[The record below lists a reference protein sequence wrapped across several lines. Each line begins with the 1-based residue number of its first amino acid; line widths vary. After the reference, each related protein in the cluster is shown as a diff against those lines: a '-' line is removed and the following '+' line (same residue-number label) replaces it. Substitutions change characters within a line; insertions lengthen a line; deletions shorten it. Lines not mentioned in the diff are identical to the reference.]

1 MSYAVSKVAK
11 SSTVV
16 NFLFASVLLSACQ
29 KSPRL
34 EMVEPVVV
42 EPVESVEES
51 VNVDD
56 EDVEVDSVDGGEQS
70 SEAVEDTSVQ
80 DEDSKTEEQDAL
92 FADQVNNAVA
102 LLTVDEASAQKGLDA
117 LQELDQ
123 SNESSPEVPYNIGV
137 AQLKLGNDRAAE
149 KAFERA
155 IELDPTFGKSWFN
168 LGVILERQGKYTDA
182 IGVYEEGLTHSEMD
196 PDLSAGKIACLRKS
210 GQLDEAIAYAQ
221 QVLGK
226 NANNVSAYSEV
237 GAVYLEQG
245 NLDKALFV
253 LQQAAARNGSE
264 NAKLQ
269 SIMGQVYYA
278 QEKLPLAEIAFR
290 KSLELDASLVETAM
304 YLSFL
309 QLQNRAW
316 ASASETL
323 DAAIKLDPTNGAL
336 LNAMGISQ
344 RGQGNIEEAERYYK
358 EAYQVNPSNPEPLLN
373 MAVLE
378 ADYRQEYTKALELL
392 DRYLADGGTD
402 VDLAD
407 QWRNEFKE
415 SEAAYLK
422 EKKQQ
427 ELRAIFRRRR
437 EEAAKKRA
445 EEEAAQQAAQEQES
459 EAVENE
465 ESSEDTDEGTEEVTS
480 DETQEE
486 QGDGSDTDTD
496 GATGETQNP
505 ESVGVDSASDDGADS
520 EVQSEDANG
529 STDEDSGAAEGS
541 DDQDGSNGWGAPVE
555 NADVEQ
561 VDEQVDEQGDDADT
575 DQSSIVN
582 ESPAPGD
589 VSQEDTSA
597 EGQSNDEADDNNA
610 ADGLPDEDDSGQDAS
625 DADES
630 TDSSGDSGSVD
641 GLSGSVDDSSNGT
654 TGPNDATEQPSE
666 ENGDTWGSGSD
677 GNSMPEEVDTVV
689 EENGWGSTSTVE
701 AQTCTAQSECT
712 DDLICASTKECLTP
726 GATGTSQ
733 INEECETSED
743 CALSLGCVEQICV
756 QEEQSDVE
764 E

>member
-1 MSYAVSKVAK
+1 MSYAVSKVSK

-29 KSPRL
+29 KSAPI
-34 EMVEPVVV
+34 EMVEPVVEPV
-42 EPVESVEES
+42 IEPVESVDDS
-51 VNVDD
+51 TFVDD
-56 EDVEVDSVDGGEQS
+56 GTGETDGVEQPSESEDG
-70 SEAVEDTSVQ
+70 TSVQ
-80 DEDSKTEEQDAL
+80 DGDSQNEKQDAL

-117 LQELDQ
+117 LQQLDE

-168 LGVILERQGKYTDA
+168 LGVILERQGKYADA
-182 IGVYEEGLTHSEMD
+182 IEIYEQGLTHSKMD

-221 QVLGK
+221 EVLGK

-253 LQQAAARNGSE
+253 LQQAAARNGGD

-316 ASASETL
+316 VSASETL

-407 QWRNEFKE
+407 QWRSEFKE

-445 EEEAAQQAAQEQES
+445 EEEAAEQAAQEQES
-459 EAVENE
+459 EDTDSED
-465 ESSEDTDEGTEEVTS
+465 SSEDTSVETGSEDTEGSSS
-480 DETQEE
+480 DETQDPDSANEGTTSDE
-486 QGDGSDTDTD
+486 GDDSEIQSDDAD
-496 GATGETQNP
+496 ESTGE
-505 ESVGVDSASDDGADS
+505 DSSDAT
-520 EVQSEDANG
+520 EA
-529 STDEDSGAAEGS
+529 S
-541 DDQDGSNGWGAPVE
+541 DDQDESNGWGAPVE
-555 NADVEQ
+555 NTD
-561 VDEQVDEQGDDADT
+561 VDEETDEGDTDT
-575 DQSSIVN
+575 DQPSTVN
-582 ESPAPGD
+582 EASDTGD
-589 VSQEDTSA
+589 ASEENPPVEDQDPNDDNNDDAGEVDEEESTEDTS
-597 EGQSNDEADDNNA
+597 DADDN
-610 ADGLPDEDDSGQDAS
+610 ADSTDDAEDNLNESVDENVDDAS
-625 DADES
+625 DGS
-630 TDSSGDSGSVD
+630 TE
-641 GLSGSVDDSSNGT
+641 T
-654 TGPNDATEQPSE
+654 IDAPEQPVE
-666 ENGDTWGSGSD
+666 ENGDTWGSESED
-677 GNSMPEEVDTVV
+677 NSMPEDNSTPEAADTVV
-689 EENGWGSTSTVE
+689 EETGWGSTVEIQSCST
-701 AQTCTAQSECT
+701 QSDCTE
-712 DDLICASTKECLTP
+712 DLICASTKECLTP
-726 GATGTSQ
+726 GVTGTSQ

-743 CALSLGCVEQICV
+743 CALSLGCIEQICV
-756 QEEQSDVE
+756 QEEPSDVE